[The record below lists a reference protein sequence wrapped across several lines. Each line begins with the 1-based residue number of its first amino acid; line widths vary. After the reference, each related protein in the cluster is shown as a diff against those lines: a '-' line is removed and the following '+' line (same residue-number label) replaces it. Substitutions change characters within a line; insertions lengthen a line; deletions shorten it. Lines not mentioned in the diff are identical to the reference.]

1 MSASTASLSS
11 STSYTLGRIYLRVS
25 YDPVTHVLSVTV
37 IQSNKLQRSDRQ
49 KLFPRV
55 QFHLSLVNGENRS
68 VVYKT
73 NSVANLD
80 LIDIKESFYFPNVEQ
95 SKFTRIVAVKQ
106 YLF

>member
-11 STSYTLGRIYLRVS
+11 SPSYSLGRIYLRVF

-37 IQSNKLQRSDRQ
+37 IQSNKLQRSERQ

-55 QFHLSLVNGENRS
+55 QFHLSLVNGESKS

-80 LIDIKESFYFPNVEQ
+80 LIDIN
-95 SKFTRIVAVKQ
+95 
-106 YLF
+106 